1 MREHNEV
8 YWSFLIAI
16 YGVLACVVLY
26 ILREIRNK
34 KKTEIE
40 DAGKE
45 KEELTF
51 IGVFIQ
57 KDN

>member
-26 ILREIRNK
+26 ILWKILNK
-34 KKTEIE
+34 KKTETE
-40 DAGKE
+40 DEGKE
-45 KEELTF
+45 KEKLTF